1 MLCAGLHAVFRSFV
15 PDLSPRHTDRRYS
28 CGVHG
33 ITDGI
38 FVIAIVFVLLLL
50 QTVRETQ
57 SGSTDPHYAVPRA
70 VVGPSGTRVM
80 ERRPNSEPDTPCPP
94 PLLRRIPPGDMPP
107 ACLERGR
114 SRTYRM
120 MTCWDGPR
128 YPAFN
133 RYESRLRSFQK
144 RSWPHRRRSPGSFAA
159 AGLFYTG
166 TGLCI
171 SLPYC
176 IATPLPFIHSC
187 YISLSSPYRT
197 CR

>member
-94 PLLRRIPPGDMPP
+94 PLLRRVPPGDMPP

-133 RYESRLRSFQK
+133 RYESRLRS
-144 RSWPHRRRSPGSFAA
+144 RRG
-159 AGLFYTG
+159 AGLTG
-166 TGLCI
+166 DVVR
-171 SLPYC
+171 
-176 IATPLPFIHSC
+176 AHSRRPVYSIRVRAYAFHC
-187 YISLSSPYRT
+187 LT
-197 CR
+197 A

>member
-15 PDLSPRHTDRRYS
+15 PDLSLRHTDRRYS
-28 CGVHG
+28 CDVHG

-38 FVIAIVFVLLLL
+38 FVIAIVFLSLL
-50 QTVRETQ
+50 QTQ
-57 SGSTDPHYAVPRA
+57 LGSPAPHYAVPRA
-70 VVGPSGTRVM
+70 VACPSSTRVM
-80 ERRPNSEPDTPCPP
+80 ERRPNSGPDTPCPP
-94 PLLRRIPPGDMPP
+94 PLLRRVPPGDMPP

-114 SRTYRM
+114 SRNYRM
-120 MTCWDGPR
+120 MRWDGPR
-128 YPAFN
+128 YPAFTN
-133 RYESRLRSFQK
+133 YESRLRSFQK

-176 IATPLPFIHSC
+176 IATP
-187 YISLSSPYRT
+187 
-197 CR
+197 